1 MNMTALEACLLGG
14 ALGDSVGLPLE
25 GIGAARIAKLRSA
38 PLRQSLIARKGMVS
52 DDTEHAVMTV
62 LSLIEAEGD
71 PDMFA
76 QKLAGR
82 LRWWLAS
89 LPAGIGL
96 ATARS
101 IFRLMIGFDPARSG
115 VWSAGNGPLM
125 RAPVIGVWFA
135 DDKALRDRFVDT
147 STLMTHR
154 DPRTVECARLI
165 ASAAACLT
173 RQGNEVPTTEILDEL
188 ESEVSEDEMRIRF
201 PLLRQGL
208 LEGDTVRD
216 FADRF
221 TRKKGYVTGYAPD
234 STAVTLFA
242 WLRHRKDFRATVES
256 VIFAG
261 GDTDTHAFIVG
272 SIAGIECGVD
282 TFPDDWRQNLRDCPI
297 NTTTIHS
304 LVRGAVFTY
313 PCWPL
318 SLVRNLTFLAV
329 VLCHGFRRLLPP
341 Y

>member
-1 MNMTALEACLLGG
+1 MNPTTLEACLLGG

-25 GIGAARIAKLRSA
+25 GIGAARIAKLRST
-38 PLRQSLIARKGMVS
+38 PLRQSLIIRKGMVS

-62 LSLIEAEGD
+62 LSLLQAADD
-71 PDMFA
+71 PDRFA
-76 QKLAGR
+76 KKLAGR

-101 IFRLMIGFDPARSG
+101 ILRLMIGFDPARSG

-135 DDKALRDRFVDT
+135 NNKALRDRFVDT

-154 DPRTVECARLI
+154 DPRAIECARLI
-165 ASAAACLT
+165 ASAAACLA
-173 RQGNEVPTTEILDEL
+173 RQGNEVTTAEILDEL
-188 ESEVSEDEMRIRF
+188 ESEISGDEMRIRF

-208 LEGDTVRD
+208 LDGDTVRD

-242 WLRHRKDFRATVES
+242 WLRHRKDYRATVES

-272 SIAGIECGVD
+272 SIAGIESGVD
-282 TFPDDWRQNLRDCPI
+282 ALPEDWRQNLRDWPL
-297 NTTTIHS
+297 NPKTIHAIAHRTS
-304 LVRGAVFTY
+304 IIY

-318 SLVRNLTFLAV
+318 SLARNLTFLAI
-329 VLCHGFRRLLPP
+329 VLCHGLRRLLPP